1 MDAAL
6 QNGILFSVNCADRQ
20 TMDFT
25 SLNQMG
31 KTVLFPKCIT
41 SLTHRISM
49 ASWAYRGNHASMMN
63 VKKGPV
69 FVTFTDDVIEEERP
83 DFAYPAEDAVF
94 CVIRK

>member
-1 MDAAL
+1 
-6 QNGILFSVNCADRQ
+6 
-20 TMDFT
+20 
-25 SLNQMG
+25 
-31 KTVLFPKCIT
+31 
-41 SLTHRISM
+41 
-49 ASWAYRGNHASMMN
+49 MMN